1 MLSALIILGIE
12 DIFTWINYSYE
23 DLMSKVQSS
32 NKQSHSICFPAQGKF
47 RTFYNVLY
55 TLYLYDSIKVF
66 VFFPMLWFCR
76 SAHSMSIL
84 LFSYGG
90 FHNVDTRCLKHFLD
104 VFALTAMDMN

>member
-1 MLSALIILGIE
+1 MSANKRLKKNESNDPTSQLIFPSLIRAHLDMLSALIILGIE

-66 VFFPMLWFCR
+66 VFFPMLW
-76 SAHSMSIL
+76 
-84 LFSYGG
+84 
-90 FHNVDTRCLKHFLD
+90 
-104 VFALTAMDMN
+104 